1 MGRQDTKYEFFR
13 FEKYLASIEYY
24 IVLIITI
31 KTSIRVAR
39 AAVNWVIAI

>member
-13 FEKYLASIEYY
+13 FKKYLESIEYY

-31 KTSIRVAR
+31 KTASSIRVAR
-39 AAVNWVIAI
+39 AAVN